1 MRQHLD
7 RITVVLNRP
16 QQPGN
21 VGSVARAMMNTGL
34 NKLRLVAPCDHQAD
48 MARWMAVRG
57 RDILAEA
64 QVFEAL
70 APALAD
76 CHLVVGTVP
85 RNRERFR
92 FEAQTPRQLAHRL
105 LSIHTTD
112 RIGLL
117 FGREDSGL
125 SNRELDL
132 CQEFVSIPTS
142 AACHSLNL
150 SHAFMVIAYELFLAA
165 SGSSVSIA
173 RPGADTKALEGMYR
187 HMEQALASVGFLNG
201 ENPAHI
207 MRDIRRIFGRARL
220 DEREVRILRGICR
233 QMLWAASRKRSA
245 HSETRFVRK
254 E

>member
-1 MRQHLD
+1 MQQHLD

-34 NKLRLVAPCDHQAD
+34 GRLRLVSPCDHQAD

-57 RDILAEA
+57 RDILTEAE
-64 QVFEAL
+64 VFDAL

-85 RNRERFR
+85 PDRERFR
-92 FEAQTPRQLAHRL
+92 VEAQAPRQLAERL
-105 LSIHTTD
+105 LSVHTTD

-117 FGREDSGL
+117 FGSEDRGL

-132 CQEFVSIPTS
+132 CQAFVSIPTS

-150 SHAFMVIAYELFLAA
+150 AQAVVIIAYELFLAA
-165 SGSSVSIA
+165 ALSGVSA
-173 RPGADTKALEGMYR
+173 ERPCADTDTLEGMYG
-187 HMEQALASVGFLNG
+187 HLEQALASVGFLNG

-233 QMLWAASRKRSA
+233 QMLWTASQKRAAGPESQPVSKG
-245 HSETRFVRK
+245 
-254 E
+254 